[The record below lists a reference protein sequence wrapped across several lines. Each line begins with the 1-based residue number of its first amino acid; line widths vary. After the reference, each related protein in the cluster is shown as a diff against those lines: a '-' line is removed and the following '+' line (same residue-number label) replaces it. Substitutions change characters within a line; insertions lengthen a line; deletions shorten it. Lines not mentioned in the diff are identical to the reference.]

1 MNKTLKN
8 PAIMDLFQNNYRL
21 NDDDDGNELLKSL
34 KAHHLTLNGRGE
46 AEKGLAKFWNSCK
59 TVCDDA

>member
-1 MNKTLKN
+1 MNKTLKILQSWIYFKN
-8 PAIMDLFQNNYRL
+8 TYRL
-21 NDDDDGNELLKSL
+21 NDDDGNELLKSL